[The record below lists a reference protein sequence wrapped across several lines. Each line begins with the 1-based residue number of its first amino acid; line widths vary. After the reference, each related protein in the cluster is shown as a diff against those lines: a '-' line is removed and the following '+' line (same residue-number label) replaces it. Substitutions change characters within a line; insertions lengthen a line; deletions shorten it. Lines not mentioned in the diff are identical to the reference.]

1 MVARIA
7 GSMVVSVA
15 VLMVVSLLVG
25 FGVLWWTGSF
35 VISASIGTLG
45 GLAAAFAVDALH
57 AAAERAGERLRYE
70 KDRSNSGRIADHGR
84 PSRTQEGA
92 DPKGSQR

>member
-1 MVARIA
+1 
-7 GSMVVSVA
+7 
-15 VLMVVSLLVG
+15 
-25 FGVLWWTGSF
+25 
-35 VISASIGTLG
+35 
-45 GLAAAFAVDALH
+45 LAAAFAVDALH